1 MAIVFVLR
9 GMCNAYNEGAE
20 KGELNMNKKIIKN
33 TVVSIII
40 ETILAMLLIVG
51 ILILIAED
59 QIATAIMAGVGL
71 MAAIGAIIN
80 EFSILNTRLEMFE
93 KEVIENYLKN

>member
-1 MAIVFVLR
+1 M
-9 GMCNAYNEGAE
+9 
-20 KGELNMNKKIIKN
+20 KKIIKN

-40 ETILAMLLIVG
+40 ETIFVMLLLVG

-71 MAAIGAIIN
+71 MAGVVMIIN
-80 EFSILNTRLEMFE
+80 EFSILNIRLEMFE

>member
-1 MAIVFVLR
+1 MAIVFVPR

-20 KGELNMNKKIIKN
+20 KGANYMKKIIKN
-33 TVVSIII
+33 TVVSIIV
-40 ETILAMLLIVG
+40 ETIFVMLLLVG

-71 MAAIGAIIN
+71 MAGVVMIIN

-93 KEVIENYLKN
+93 KEVIEKYLKN

>member
-1 MAIVFVLR
+1 
-9 GMCNAYNEGAE
+9 MCNAYNEGAE